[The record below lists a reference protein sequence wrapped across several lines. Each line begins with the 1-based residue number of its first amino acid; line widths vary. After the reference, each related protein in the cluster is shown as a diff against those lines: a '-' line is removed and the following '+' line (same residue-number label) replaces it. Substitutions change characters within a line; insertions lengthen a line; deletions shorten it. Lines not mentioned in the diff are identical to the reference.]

1 MSKRAEEAALKAYP
15 EEMIYGES
23 TLDGKYD
30 GNKTSR
36 YYFIKGYEQAEKDLT
51 PAFEFPFEVPDN
63 DGHIVFTPM
72 DNMTIRKELKLKKG
86 ERVIVSI
93 RKEHEKE

>member
-1 MSKRAEEAALKAYP
+1 MSKRAEEAAMKAYP
-15 EEMIYGES
+15 VVIEEHTERDS
-23 TLDGKYD
+23 
-30 GNKTSR
+30 NKPRRLS
-36 YYFIKGYEQAEKDLT
+36 YIKGYEQAEKDLS
-51 PAFEFPFEVPDN
+51 PVFEFSFDVSDN